1 MGYRVA
7 PDSGESFSDLK
18 IRSCPVA
25 DVNRLSPIVNAF
37 NLHKNGVLDL
47 KQIYNKPTI
56 ALIDC
61 LNMLQSTIDEAQASD
76 IERMRSRNGEA
87 GN

>member
-61 LNMLQSTIDEAQASD
+61 LNMLQSTIDEAQARD

>member
-61 LNMLQSTIDEAQASD
+61 LNMLQSTIDEAQARD
-76 IERMRSRNGEA
+76 VERMRSRNGEA
-87 GN
+87 RN

>member
-61 LNMLQSTIDEAQASD
+61 LNMLQSTIDEAQARD
-76 IERMRSRNGEA
+76 IERMRSRNGET